1 MKKTI
6 YKIIIVLMIS
16 VMVLA
21 YVCPLVSMAKTN
33 YTNYLAL
40 GDSIAYGYGL
50 TNRDEE
56 SYSQR
61 LRKKYNIGDN
71 NFRNLAISGMTCA
84 EFYNKIQE
92 ENYTNTIKKADL
104 ITISIGS
111 NELLGLVTKTVSE
124 VTGIPEDD
132 ANFVTKVQNLLLS
145 AGILKKM
152 ELLSTIYD
160 KFTSE
165 EMKVEIDKAVES
177 YNTNWKKS
185 VQYIKSIN
193 PNVQIV
199 ATEFYNPYYEIAL
212 GSYDLGGFVDENIQK
227 LNKIL
232 IEQSNSEQEYKIAKI
247 YEAFNTTNP
256 RLTNVNVS
264 MSNLNVDPHPNTLGH
279 EVICTKIIDALS
291 TVEQDKKD
299 IAKLTINEL
308 KTQNYTGQ
316 ELRPEV
322 VVKDGNTTLT
332 QDKDYTVSYSQ
343 NVEIGE
349 AKVTII
355 GIGNYSGKVI
365 KTFNIKNKEEKDISN
380 LNISDIQDQ
389 IYLGIKV
396 TPDVTIK
403 DGDAELKKNVD
414 YELSYENNIDVGEAK
429 IIIRGV
435 GNYTSSVT
443 KNFKIVAKDIKNVT
457 VQDITD
463 QVYTGTAI
471 EPNVSV
477 MDGSTKLVE
486 NKDYTV
492 AYENNVEKG
501 NATIKLAGKGNYTGS
516 IKKEFNIVQETE
528 DTAKDIATLPIDNI
542 ENKIYTGKLIT
553 PELRIKDG
561 ENILEKNKD
570 YTIKYIDNLNVGTA
584 TATIKGIGKYK
595 GQVNKTFE
603 IVKKDINYTMILDL
617 PNQTYT
623 GKEIVPQVTIESDGI
638 VLQEGKDY
646 SLKYINNTNVG
657 TATIEIEGTG
667 NYTNKATK
675 TFNIVEISKNN
686 TEQNNENQSEN
697 NENANKSNSGLPS
710 RLPKAGIS
718 TIIISALFVM
728 IIISVTLYKWLKHN
742 RDIKI

>member
-1 MKKTI
+1 M
-6 YKIIIVLMIS
+6 
-16 VMVLA
+16 
-21 YVCPLVSMAKTN
+21 
-33 YTNYLAL
+33 
-40 GDSIAYGYGL
+40 
-50 TNRDEE
+50 
-56 SYSQR
+56 
-61 LRKKYNIGDN
+61 
-71 NFRNLAISGMTCA
+71 
-84 EFYNKIQE
+84 
-92 ENYTNTIKKADL
+92 
-104 ITISIGS
+104 
-111 NELLGLVTKTVSE
+111 
-124 VTGIPEDD
+124 
-132 ANFVTKVQNLLLS
+132 
-145 AGILKKM
+145 
-152 ELLSTIYD
+152 
-160 KFTSE
+160 
-165 EMKVEIDKAVES
+165 
-177 YNTNWKKS
+177 
-185 VQYIKSIN
+185 
-193 PNVQIV
+193 
-199 ATEFYNPYYEIAL
+199 
-212 GSYDLGGFVDENIQK
+212 
-227 LNKIL
+227 
-232 IEQSNSEQEYKIAKI
+232 
-247 YEAFNTTNP
+247 
-256 RLTNVNVS
+256 
-264 MSNLNVDPHPNTLGH
+264 
-279 EVICTKIIDALS
+279 
-291 TVEQDKKD
+291 
-299 IAKLTINEL
+299 
-308 KTQNYTGQ
+308 
-316 ELRPEV
+316 
-322 VVKDGNTTLT
+322 
-332 QDKDYTVSYSQ
+332 
-343 NVEIGE
+343 
-349 AKVTII
+349 
-355 GIGNYSGKVI
+355 
-365 KTFNIKNKEEKDISN
+365 
-380 LNISDIQDQ
+380 
-389 IYLGIKV
+389 
-396 TPDVTIK
+396 
-403 DGDAELKKNVD
+403 
-414 YELSYENNIDVGEAK
+414 SYENNIDVGEAK

-443 KNFKIVAKDIKNVT
+443 KNFKIVAKDIKNVI

-492 AYENNVEKG
+492 SYKNNVEKG
-501 NATIKLAGKGNYTGS
+501 TAIVKLEGKGNYTGS
-516 IKKEFNIVQETE
+516 IEKEFNIVQETE
-528 DTAKDIATLPIDNI
+528 DTAKDIATLTIDNI

-570 YTIKYIDNLNVGTA
+570 YTIKYTNNINVGTA

-728 IIISVTLYKWLKHN
+728 TIISVTLYKWLKHN

>member
-1 MKKTI
+1 M
-6 YKIIIVLMIS
+6 
-16 VMVLA
+16 
-21 YVCPLVSMAKTN
+21 
-33 YTNYLAL
+33 
-40 GDSIAYGYGL
+40 
-50 TNRDEE
+50 
-56 SYSQR
+56 
-61 LRKKYNIGDN
+61 
-71 NFRNLAISGMTCA
+71 
-84 EFYNKIQE
+84 
-92 ENYTNTIKKADL
+92 
-104 ITISIGS
+104 
-111 NELLGLVTKTVSE
+111 
-124 VTGIPEDD
+124 
-132 ANFVTKVQNLLLS
+132 
-145 AGILKKM
+145 
-152 ELLSTIYD
+152 
-160 KFTSE
+160 
-165 EMKVEIDKAVES
+165 
-177 YNTNWKKS
+177 
-185 VQYIKSIN
+185 
-193 PNVQIV
+193 
-199 ATEFYNPYYEIAL
+199 
-212 GSYDLGGFVDENIQK
+212 
-227 LNKIL
+227 
-232 IEQSNSEQEYKIAKI
+232 
-247 YEAFNTTNP
+247 
-256 RLTNVNVS
+256 
-264 MSNLNVDPHPNTLGH
+264 
-279 EVICTKIIDALS
+279 
-291 TVEQDKKD
+291 
-299 IAKLTINEL
+299 

>member
-1 MKKTI
+1 MEC
-6 YKIIIVLMIS
+6 
-16 VMVLA
+16 A
-21 YVCPLVSMAKTN
+21 N
-33 YTNYLAL
+33 Y
-40 GDSIAYGYGL
+40 
-50 TNRDEE
+50 
-56 SYSQR
+56 
-61 LRKKYNIGDN
+61 
-71 NFRNLAISGMTCA
+71 
-84 EFYNKIQE
+84 KIQE

-132 ANFVTKVQNLLLS
+132 ANFVTKVQNLFLS

>member
-1 MKKTI
+1 M
-6 YKIIIVLMIS
+6 
-16 VMVLA
+16 
-21 YVCPLVSMAKTN
+21 
-33 YTNYLAL
+33 
-40 GDSIAYGYGL
+40 
-50 TNRDEE
+50 
-56 SYSQR
+56 
-61 LRKKYNIGDN
+61 
-71 NFRNLAISGMTCA
+71 
-84 EFYNKIQE
+84 
-92 ENYTNTIKKADL
+92 
-104 ITISIGS
+104 
-111 NELLGLVTKTVSE
+111 
-124 VTGIPEDD
+124 
-132 ANFVTKVQNLLLS
+132 
-145 AGILKKM
+145 
-152 ELLSTIYD
+152 
-160 KFTSE
+160 
-165 EMKVEIDKAVES
+165 
-177 YNTNWKKS
+177 
-185 VQYIKSIN
+185 
-193 PNVQIV
+193 

>member
-1 MKKTI
+1 MAVFLTTKLTRENVTKNALISLLLRRGSQKMKTQEKISKQMENLYGAIFECGLDKT
-6 YKIIIVLMIS
+6 
-16 VMVLA
+16 
-21 YVCPLVSMAKTN
+21 
-33 YTNYLAL
+33 
-40 GDSIAYGYGL
+40 
-50 TNRDEE
+50 
-56 SYSQR
+56 
-61 LRKKYNIGDN
+61 GDN
-71 NFRNLAISGMTCA
+71 QVIKLYIETINDKYLPQSGENMLKTAMDNLLELAFNPYVENDGFSK
-84 EFYNKIQE
+84 EYLNQE
-92 ENYTNTIKKADL
+92 KNTIKQLIEARTDNKARYSQERC
-104 ITISIGS
+104 I
-111 NELLGLVTKTVSE
+111 
-124 VTGIPEDD
+124 
-132 ANFVTKVQNLLLS
+132 
-145 AGILKKM
+145 
-152 ELLSTIYD
+152 
-160 KFTSE
+160 E
-165 EMKVEIDKAVES
+165 EMYKNENYSLFKFGYVDDLENIDE
-177 YNTNWKKS
+177 KS
-185 VQYIKSIN
+185 LYKYYKELIQDCKIDIFVSGNIDE
-193 PNVQIV
+193 NVNDI
-199 ATEFYNPYYEIAL
+199 EEKN
-212 GSYDLGGFVDENIQK
+212 ENIQK